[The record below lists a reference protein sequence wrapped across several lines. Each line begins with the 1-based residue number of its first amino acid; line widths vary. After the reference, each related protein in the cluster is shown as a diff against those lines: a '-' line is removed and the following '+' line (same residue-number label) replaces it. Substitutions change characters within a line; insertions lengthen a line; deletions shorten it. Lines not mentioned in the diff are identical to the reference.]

1 MKIIITGGAGFI
13 GCNFVKMIVN
23 KYPDYE
29 IKVLDN
35 LSYSGSLKNL
45 EGVSDKITFIK
56 GDITDKN
63 DVENALKDVDAV
75 IHFAAESH
83 VDNSIENPENFI
95 KTNIFG
101 TYTLLECARKNDINK
116 FLHISTDE
124 TYGSIESGSFK
135 ETDMLDP
142 ASPYSASKAG
152 SDLLVNAYHTTYGLN
167 TLITRSS
174 NNFGP
179 FQYPEKLIP
188 VLIKNVIYDNP
199 LPIYGDGL
207 NIRDWI
213 FVEDNCSGVDMVF
226 HKGKIGEIYN
236 IGGGNEK
243 TNLEITQLIL
253 KELGK
258 SEELISFVKDRLG
271 HDRRYS
277 ISISKIKSLGWK
289 PEWKFEDALKY
300 TIKWYLNN
308 KWFWDF

>member
-188 VLIKNVIYDNP
+188 VLIKNAIYDKP

>member
-188 VLIKNVIYDNP
+188 VLIKNAIYDKP

-213 FVEDNCSGVDMVF
+213 FVDDNCSGVDMVF

-277 ISISKIKSLGWK
+277 ISISKIESLGWK

>member
-213 FVEDNCSGVDMVF
+213 FVDDNCSGVDMVF

>member
-277 ISISKIKSLGWK
+277 ISISKIESLGWK

>member
-188 VLIKNVIYDNP
+188 VLIKNAIYDKP

-213 FVEDNCSGVDMVF
+213 FVDDNCSGVDMVF